1 MMRPRFEDPIDT
13 AKDMMDNNITV
24 FEHEY
29 YFSASKQYLLGLDI
43 PEYTYIAENMV
54 SVKDWDEYADFAK
67 HYIHGSGTHAF
78 SMGSLT
84 SADLETAPMDQWWK
98 SSESVPETTSNYK
111 SYLSRRNWIL
121 NEVGKKYIT
130 LINIFFPRSLG

>member
-1 MMRPRFEDPIDT
+1 MRPRFEDPIDT
-13 AKDMMDNNITV
+13 AKDMVHNNITL
-24 FEHEY
+24 FMHEY
-29 YFSASKQYLLGLDI
+29 EYPINKQFLLKLDI
-43 PEYTYIAENMV
+43 PEFTFIAENMV
-54 SVKDWDEYADFAK
+54 SVKDWDEYDY
-67 HYIHGSGTHAF
+67 HVEHHIHGSGTHAF
-78 SMGSLT
+78 MAGNL
-84 SADLETAPMDQWWK
+84 DYINLQIAPMEKWWK